1 MNRNLIP
8 LTRAT
13 LHNPSRIITKRT
25 PIQHRLFSTY
35 AARLNGQNDR
45 RQQADGRNNNN
56 GDVEMPSFNLNSL
69 GLSKNMKILVLGI
82 ISIFG
87 TVETWFWC
95 KAIWRWWKGAGT
107 EAVAP
112 E

>member
-1 MNRNLIP
+1 MNRNLIS

-13 LHNPSRIITKRT
+13 IRNSSRITTKRA
-25 PIQHRLFSTY
+25 PIQHRLLSTC
-35 AARLNGQNDR
+35 APRLNGQNGS
-45 RQQADGRNNNN
+45 QKQADDRKNNN
-56 GDVEMPSFNLNSL
+56 GDIEMPSFSLSSL

-87 TVETWFWC
+87 TIETWFWC
-95 KAIWRWWKGAGT
+95 KAIWRWWKGSET
-107 EAVAP
+107 EAVAA

>member
-1 MNRNLIP
+1 MNRNLIS

-13 LHNPSRIITKRT
+13 LRNSRIITNRA
-25 PIQHRLFSTY
+25 PIQHRLLSTY
-35 AARLNGQNDR
+35 AARLNAKNGGQK
-45 RQQADGRNNNN
+45 QADGSKNNN
-56 GDVEMPSFNLNSL
+56 GDIEMPSFNLNSL

-87 TVETWFWC
+87 TIETWFWC
-95 KAIWRWWKGAGT
+95 KAIWRWWKGSET
-107 EAVAP
+107 EAVAT